1 MSERTTLE
9 RIYPFFIVKDL
20 AESIDFYNQKLGF
33 QTDILVPEEDPFFGI
48 VSRDNVRILLKH
60 ITEFIH
66 PVPNHTRHEWARWDA
81 FILVSD
87 PDALFAEYQSRG
99 LAFPRTARGTPATV
113 SVHLNS
119 RITTVTCYVSENR
132 FNSYPYFFT
141 IMRLF
146 HCGLR
151 HYI

>member
-48 VSRDNVRILLKH
+48 VSRDNVRILLKQ
-60 ITEFIH
+60 ITESIH

-81 FILVSD
+81 FILTFD
-87 PDALFAEYQSRG
+87 PDALFAGVSG
-99 LAFPRTARGTPATV
+99 SWLSVPRTPR
-113 SVHLNS
+113 
-119 RITTVTCYVSENR
+119 
-132 FNSYPYFFT
+132 
-141 IMRLF
+141 
-146 HCGLR
+146 R
-151 HYI
+151 H